1 MVTRRSTM
9 KSRKGTKPSTVRA
22 GSGKLEGAHSVKGA
36 RALDMQHMSAAQVG
50 ARLDEVESRVMRAA
64 RRFVKVGRS
73 SMDEARIAAEA
84 IRLSMN
90 EAVRAVRHAM
100 RKIARQVASAAQSV

>member
-9 KSRKGTKPSTVRA
+9 KSRKGTKPSAVRA
-22 GSGKLEGAHSVKGA
+22 GSGRVEGAHSVKGA
-36 RALDMQHMSAAQVG
+36 HALEMHHMSAAQVG
-50 ARLDEVESRVMRAA
+50 ARFDEVENRVMRAA

-73 SMDEARIAAEA
+73 SMEEALIAAEA

-90 EAVRAVRHAM
+90 EAIRAVRHAM
-100 RKIARQVASAAQSV
+100 RKIAKQVTAAAQSV

>member
-9 KSRKGTKPSTVRA
+9 KSRKGTKPSAVRA
-22 GSGKLEGAHSVKGA
+22 GSGKLEGAHSVKDA
-36 RALDMQHMSAAQVG
+36 HPLEMHHMSAAQVG

-73 SMDEARIAAEA
+73 SMEEARIAAVA
-84 IRLSMN
+84 VRLSMI
-90 EAVRAVRHAM
+90 EAVRAIRHAA
-100 RKIARQVASAAQSV
+100 RKITRQVTAAAQSV